1 MTQAQSDKTKT
12 LLEHVSSL
20 GSLSELQEDIFNL
33 ESFTNYSFS
42 KTQDKK
48 QRPYLITFKHTL
60 KVLSALTL
68 IAFFTALVACFID
81 ITAFNLIKGKKSLA
95 LILEDPYFS
104 CAVWVS
110 ISLLFITCAT
120 SFGYFF
126 APEVD
131 GSGIPEVKSII
142 SGVEMPNYLT
152 KKTLICKTL
161 GLVCCSGA
169 LSVGKEGPHAHL
181 AAIIAHQVLSFSYF
195 KSLKSHPGIKTQ
207 IMEASVAAGVSAV
220 MAAPI
225 GSVFFSMELTSTH
238 YMIPNIV
245 LALYCGTLSSFLL
258 TLYRLLNLTEVVNH
272 THIPEG
278 FNNADLFVF
287 ILIGLIAGVIGASF
301 TIYTKKLV
309 EFRAL
314 KKIPWLHRRF
324 RYAWTVTFFYST
336 TSFVLPFMIIGAK
349 QALNQLLTSGDLPS
363 SWEYCGGVG
372 SLIAFLVL
380 KLFFTGL
387 STSVQIPGGVIMP
400 LLLSGAAFGRI
411 MHILAAYLGGRAN
424 VAMFAAVS
432 GASFVASSCHSLSI
446 SLILFEMTG
455 QIHYA
460 IPMLLSV
467 IISYSIGS
475 SIGLNIFDA
484 FILFKKIPY
493 LPAIRKSKLYRTNP
507 IEIMDSAV
515 SIPYNSNLKQMRDAI
530 VTPNTP
536 KVAVVDENQ
545 FIVAEFNVANGKKY
559 LVKVL
564 DGMKE
569 MISKEK
575 YDQLKYN
582 FENVEFVDKDYEKM
596 EKLNFGGFD
605 PEHISSY
612 FWGLPVDFTNKSIKL
627 NKSPISVEIST
638 SLYKI
643 HYLFLMLGMMQLY
656 ITKEFK
662 LSGVIYRHY
671 FTTRKK

>member
-1 MTQAQSDKTKT
+1 MTQAENDKTKT
-12 LLEHVSSL
+12 LLGQVSSL
-20 GSLSELQEDIFNL
+20 GSLSELQEDIFNM

-42 KTQDKK
+42 NTLGKK
-48 QRPYLITFKHTL
+48 RRSYLSSL
-60 KVLSALTL
+60 KNSLKILSALTL

-81 ITAFNLIKGKKSLA
+81 ITAFNLIKGKKNLA
-95 LILEDPYFS
+95 LSIENPYIS
-104 CAVWVS
+104 WAVWVS

-126 APEVD
+126 APEAD

-142 SGVEMPNYLT
+142 SGVEMPSYLT

-169 LSVGKEGPHAHL
+169 LSVGKEGPHAHI
-181 AAIIAHQVLSFSYF
+181 AAIIAHQVLYFNYF
-195 KSLKSHPGIKTQ
+195 KSLRSHPGIQTR

-245 LALYCGTLSSFLL
+245 FALYCGTLSSFLL
-258 TLYRLLNLTEVVNH
+258 TLYRLLNLTETVDQ

-287 ILIGLIAGVIGASF
+287 VLIGLIAGVIGASF
-301 TIYTKKLV
+301 TIFTKKLV

-314 KKIPWLHRRF
+314 KRVPWLHRRF
-324 RYAWTVTFFYST
+324 RYACTVTFFYST
-336 TSFVLPFMIIGAK
+336 ASFVLPFMILGAK
-349 QALNQLLTSGDLPS
+349 QALNQLLTTGNLQSN
-363 SWEYCGGVG
+363 WEYCGALG
-372 SLIAFLVL
+372 SLILFSVL
-380 KLFFTGL
+380 KLLFTGL
-387 STSVQIPGGVIMP
+387 STSVQIPGGVILP

-411 MHILAAYLGGRAN
+411 MHGLAVYLGGTAN

-455 QIHYA
+455 QVHYA

-507 IEIMDSAV
+507 VEIMDSVV
-515 SIPYNSNLKQMRDAI
+515 SIPINSSFKQMRDAI
-530 VTPNTP
+530 ITPSIP
-536 KVAVVDENQ
+536 KVAVVDENHY
-545 FIVAEFNVANGKKY
+545 IIAEFSVANGKKY
-559 LVKVL
+559 LIKAL

-575 YDQLKYN
+575 YAQLKYN
-582 FENVEFVDKDYEKM
+582 LENAEVADEDFEQMKKP
-596 EKLNFGGFD
+596 NFNSFD

-612 FWGLPVDFTNKSIKL
+612 FWGLPVDFSNKSIKL

-643 HYLFLMLGMMQLY
+643 HYLFLMLGIMQLY
-656 ITKEFK
+656 ITKEYK

-671 FTTRKK
+671 FTTHKK